1 MKGIAGFWVFVGL
14 LALASAAS
22 AQDALEVDH
31 AVEQLM
37 NRLTTPVER
46 AQQAEEVQQQYEKAP
61 EYSKAQEIALSSTK
75 SLKQRETT
83 EMGRLI
89 EMLTASGEGKVIQIG
104 ETGVLFIQL
113 DRQGSLTEGSQVDLM
128 RARPPARMDD
138 ERVGSDEESLGT
150 ARIIKLIRDKALA
163 RMAGNAKR
171 IAKPGDKIYVAD
183 RKTRRLVVAS
193 FTYNNDLTEFSI
205 SLQEKLITALVNRGL
220 KVVERSQLE
229 KVIME
234 QKLSYSGL
242 IDLNSAQ
249 QVGKLLGAVGML
261 LGTITDEGNA
271 VAVNARLVEVETADI
286 LTAAEVELAKTPL
299 VAQRLGKII
308 RAPGVQP

>member
-1 MKGIAGFWVFVGL
+1 MKGIAGLWVFVSL
-14 LALASAAS
+14 LALASVAS

-46 AQQAEEVQQQYEKAP
+46 AQRLAEVQQQYVKAP
-61 EYSKAQEIALSSTK
+61 EIAVGSHK

-113 DRQGSLTEGSQVDLM
+113 DRQGILTEGGQVELM
-128 RARPPARMDD
+128 RPRPPVRVGD
-138 ERVGSDEESLGT
+138 ERIGSDEESLGT

-163 RMAGNAKR
+163 RMAENAKR
-171 IAKPGDKIYVAD
+171 IAKPGDKIYEAD

-220 KVVERSQLE
+220 KVIERSQLE

-234 QKLSYSGL
+234 QKLGYSGL

-249 QVGKLLGAVGML
+249 QVGKLLGAIGML

-271 VAVNARLVEVETADI
+271 VAVHARLVEVETAAI

-299 VAQRLGKII
+299 VAQGLGKII
-308 RAPGVQP
+308 RASGVQP

>member
-1 MKGIAGFWVFVGL
+1 
-14 LALASAAS
+14 
-22 AQDALEVDH
+22 
-31 AVEQLM
+31 M
-37 NRLTTPVER
+37 NRLATPVER
-46 AQQAEEVQQQYEKAP
+46 AQQAEEVQQQYEKKVPAYMKP
-61 EYSKAQEIALSSTK
+61 QEIALSSTK

-89 EMLTASGEGKVIQIG
+89 EMLTASGEGTVIQVG

-113 DRQGSLTEGSQVDLM
+113 DRQGILTEESQVELV
-128 RARPPARMDD
+128 RPRPPARVDD
-138 ERVGSDEESLGT
+138 ERVGFDEESLGT
-150 ARIIKLIRDKALA
+150 ARIFKLIRDKALA
-163 RMAGNAKR
+163 RMARNAKG
-171 IAKPGDKIYVAD
+171 IAKPGDKIYAAD
-183 RKTRRLVVAS
+183 RKTKRLVVAS

-229 KVIME
+229 KVIIE

-299 VAQRLGKII
+299 VAQGLGKVI
-308 RAPGVQP
+308 RASGVQP